1 MENLQQRLP
10 KQFYYLEMA
19 KAAAS
24 RSTCLNKH
32 WGAIIVTGDEIIATG
47 YNGAPRGRVNCCDV
61 GTCYRI
67 QMNIPR
73 GTQYERCRSIHAEAN
88 AIISASRRD
97 MRNGSMYIYGWDMIT
112 NQMVQKPDSC
122 MMCKRMIINAG
133 ISEVIFAD
141 QAGIC
146 KNPIVGY
153 GYRVQKVNTWVEED
167 DMSVYGGNG
176 Y

>member
-1 MENLQQRLP
+1 
-10 KQFYYLEMA
+10 
-19 KAAAS
+19 
-24 RSTCLNKH
+24 
-32 WGAIIVTGDEIIATG
+32 
-47 YNGAPRGRVNCCDV
+47 
-61 GTCYRI
+61 
-67 QMNIPR
+67 
-73 GTQYERCRSIHAEAN
+73 
-88 AIISASRRD
+88 
-97 MRNGSMYIYGWDMIT
+97 MYIYGWDMTT